1 MSRRGL
7 PHPKRLI
14 KAKFTYLLH
23 FSSFLDQT
31 CLIDYDYWP
40 NDIKFLFDGKC
51 QIVTSQRLTLPKWVE
66 CSFWFQIQTYIIW
79 NSFRRGVKQRKPF
92 LARHIKPEL
101 WDFKEIWLHPPEPY
115 FSLKNDPSDIFFTV
129 FENKLIFRWHKPFI
143 IGQNRIVLEFCFLT
157 QKL

>member
-23 FSSFLDQT
+23 FPSFLDQT
-31 CLIDYDYWP
+31 CQIDYDCCP

-51 QIVTSQRLTLPKWVE
+51 QSVTSQRLTLPKWVE
-66 CSFWFQIQTYIIW
+66 CSFWFQIQTHIIW

-92 LARHIKPEL
+92 LATTRKTRVMGLQINL
-101 WDFKEIWLHPPEPY
+101 IAPY
-115 FSLKNDPSDIFFTV
+115 FSLKNDPSDIFSQFLQ
-129 FENKLIFRWHKPFI
+129 NKLIFRWHKPFI
-143 IGQNRIVLEFCFLT
+143 IGQNRIVLDFCFLT